1 MRLAA
6 HKWHLAVLAVV
17 FFASGLVYAKTFGPY
32 LTFDGEGPIGEFL
45 KLFLLPLTGT
55 AIMLI
60 VSSLRRRGSTIEPQ
74 PSAEA
79 AIDGILLI
87 VVLFLASIHA
97 LLLAVLLSLRWV
109 GPWTPRLVVVLVGL
123 ASIGIGNLLPR
134 TRPNYAFGIRTAR
147 TLADRQLWIVTHR
160 VTGYIAVAVGVTI
173 VCAGLL
179 MDRTGVGGAAGVT
192 ALAGAAVT
200 LGCYWRFSVGVA
212 RRS

>member
-1 MRLAA
+1 VRLAE
-6 HKWHLAVLAVV
+6 HKWHLAVLALA
-17 FFASGLVYAKTFGPY
+17 FLASALVYAKTFGPY
-32 LTFDGEGPIGEFL
+32 LTFEGEGPIGEFL

-60 VSSLRRRGSTIEPQ
+60 VSSLRRQRSTFEHQ

-87 VVLFLASIHA
+87 VMLFLTSIHT
-97 LLLAVLLSLRWV
+97 LLLAVLLSLRWI

-123 ASIGIGNLLPR
+123 ATIGIGNLLPR

-160 VTGYIAVAVGVTI
+160 VTGYVAVAVGVAI

-179 MDRTGVGGAAGVT
+179 IDRSGVGGVAGVT
-192 ALAGAAVT
+192 GLAGAAVT
-200 LGCYWRFSVGVA
+200 LGCYWRFSVGVI
-212 RRS
+212 RRT

>member
-1 MRLAA
+1 MRLAE
-6 HKWHLAVLAVV
+6 HRWHLVVLALA
-17 FFASGLVYAKTFGPY
+17 FFASGLVYANTFGPY
-32 LTFDGEGPIGEFL
+32 LTFAGEGPIGEFL

-60 VSSLRRRGSTIEPQ
+60 VSSLRRHSSTVEPQ

-87 VVLFLASIHA
+87 VVLFLTSIHA
-97 LLLAVLLSLRWV
+97 LVLAVLLSLRWV

-123 ASIGIGNLLPR
+123 ATIGIGNLLPR

-147 TLADRQLWIVTHR
+147 TLTDRQLWIVTHR
-160 VTGYIAVAVGVTI
+160 VTGYIAVAVGVAI

-179 MDRTGVGGAAGVT
+179 MDRAGVGGAAGVT
-192 ALAGAAVT
+192 GLAGAALT
-200 LGCYWRFSVGVA
+200 LWCYWKFSVGVVG
-212 RRS
+212 RT